1 MSTIVPTTGL
11 ERAAGSL
18 TADVSLTLVAAAAG
32 SPLAALLPVL
42 GKTLAAERQRKRV
55 EATLVAMDE
64 LLKAH
69 SRQLEELTDPQYFLS
84 RIVRDISHEE
94 VDFLARN
101 FAYHRI
107 WLSETPAGE
116 HEVPTVAVTPQ
127 SPDGQIVVGLI
138 SLGLVMPA
146 EATWDDSG
154 LLRFSPL
161 VVKLLALLR
170 EADA

>member
-69 SRQLEELTDPQYFLS
+69 SRQLEELTDPQYKFARLRGDGPRLVFAYAHFRNQEGSVACFAVVTERLSS
-84 RIVRDISHEE
+84 RIPPSVFCVVPSLPTTATFKNKSH
-94 VDFLARN
+94 
-101 FAYHRI
+101 
-107 WLSETPAGE
+107 LSTA
-116 HEVPTVAVTPQ
+116 A
-127 SPDGQIVVGLI
+127 
-138 SLGLVMPA
+138 
-146 EATWDDSG
+146 
-154 LLRFSPL
+154 LRQ
-161 VVKLLALLR
+161 
-170 EADA
+170 